1 MAPTIQLQKVSKSFG
16 TKQLFSNLSFSIFP
30 KDRIG
35 IVGPN
40 GAGKST
46 LIKILLGLE
55 DPDEGS
61 VQKAKNIV
69 TSQVHQDTSFPPDD
83 SIIDTVIH
91 SISHSISTEEKLVAA
106 QTVLAKM
113 GFEDSYQKVSLLSGG
128 WQRRLSIACGLVIKP
143 DLLILDEPTNHLD
156 IETIIWL
163 EQYLLKSDL
172 SYLIISHDRTFLER
186 TTNKIL
192 ELNHCFPN
200 QTMSTEGGY
209 DQHVVQKN
217 NFLES
222 QKKYGDVLVNK
233 LKREEDWLRTSP
245 RARTSKSKSRIDNV
259 YSLRANLSAVKK
271 RTSSND
277 LKIDLDF
284 SNRKTKK
291 LVSLENTSLTRNN
304 KLIIDNFN
312 YDFRRGEKIAL
323 LGVNGSGKT
332 SLLQIITEELLPT
345 SGTIKK
351 AHNLKI
357 AYFDQHKQN
366 IEQSKT
372 LRYVLADG
380 QDGVVYRDKIIHI
393 NSWAKRFGFDSSRL
407 DTVVKNLS
415 KGEQARLAIS
425 LFMRQEAD
433 VLVLDEPSNDLDIGT
448 LEILEERLAS
458 FQGAI
463 ILVTHDRFM
472 LKRICQTY
480 LGIDSQSRVLSYM
493 DFADWQKKNLL
504 KKKKDKPVKNIT
516 PEKIPVKKKKLSY
529 KEQLEYESIEKKIAQ
544 EEELLIKLQKE
555 LTEEKTIKDHHRMQ
569 EVSKK
574 ITKKQQ
580 LIEDLY
586 KRWQELDSK
595 K

>member
-1 MAPTIQLQKVSKSFG
+1 
-16 TKQLFSNLSFSIFP
+16 
-30 KDRIG
+30 
-35 IVGPN
+35 
-40 GAGKST
+40 
-46 LIKILLGLE
+46 
-55 DPDEGS
+55 
-61 VQKAKNIV
+61 
-69 TSQVHQDTSFPPDD
+69 
-83 SIIDTVIH
+83 
-91 SISHSISTEEKLVAA
+91 
-106 QTVLAKM
+106 
-113 GFEDSYQKVSLLSGG
+113 
-128 WQRRLSIACGLVIKP
+128 
-143 DLLILDEPTNHLD
+143 
-156 IETIIWL
+156 
-163 EQYLLKSDL
+163 
-172 SYLIISHDRTFLER
+172 
-186 TTNKIL
+186 
-192 ELNHCFPN
+192 
-200 QTMSTEGGY
+200 
-209 DQHVVQKN
+209 
-217 NFLES
+217 
-222 QKKYGDVLVNK
+222 
-233 LKREEDWLRTSP
+233 
-245 RARTSKSKSRIDNV
+245 
-259 YSLRANLSAVKK
+259 
-271 RTSSND
+271 
-277 LKIDLDF
+277 
-284 SNRKTKK
+284 
-291 LVSLENTSLTRNN
+291 
-304 KLIIDNFN
+304 
-312 YDFRRGEKIAL
+312 
-323 LGVNGSGKT
+323 KT

-529 KEQLEYESIEKKIAQ
+529 KEQLEYESIEK
-544 EEELLIKLQKE
+544 
-555 LTEEKTIKDHHRMQ
+555 
-569 EVSKK
+569 
-574 ITKKQQ
+574 
-580 LIEDLY
+580 
-586 KRWQELDSK
+586 
-595 K
+595 